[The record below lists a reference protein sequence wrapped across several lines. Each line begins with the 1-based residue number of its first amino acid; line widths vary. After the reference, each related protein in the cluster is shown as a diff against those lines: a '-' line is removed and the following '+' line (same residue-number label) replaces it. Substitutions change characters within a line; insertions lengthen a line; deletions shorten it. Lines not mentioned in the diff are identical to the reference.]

1 MVRVVSLIALAGCG
15 RVGFDAVPR
24 GDGGG
29 PVDVL
34 ADVAGDVVPL
44 GHDEDGD
51 GVLDVD
57 DNCPHMSGSLAD
69 SDGDG
74 VGDICDP
81 DAGAPNRIRLFA
93 TMVPGDQPF
102 AINPFTDGTF
112 TQQADSLRFD
122 GAALPP
128 LYSGLSMPLT
138 AGDVR
143 VAIGV
148 DITNVL
154 PTTAGEQNQFALAA
168 ADQPPL
174 YFVEVLD
181 IDGQFQRAQITLFDG
196 TNYTGT
202 ASDDLATGLHTGALV
217 LQTTQIVGVSV
228 TLDAGW
234 PGEPYTAQVMDAVYQ
249 GATRIEIN
257 TNNVHY
263 EIRYLIVIDST

>member
-1 MVRVVSLIALAGCG
+1 MVRVVNLIALAGCG

-29 PVDVL
+29 PGDVL

-51 GVLDVD
+51 GVPDVD
-57 DNCPHMSGSLAD
+57 DNCPHLSGSLAD
-69 SDGDG
+69 ADGDG
-74 VGDICDP
+74 VGDLCDP
-81 DAGAPNRIRLFA
+81 APGAANAIRLFA

-102 AINPFTDGTF
+102 SINPFTDGTF
-112 TQQADSLRFD
+112 TQEPDALRFS
-122 GAALPP
+122 GAAQPP
-128 LYSGLSMPLT
+128 LYSGLTMPLT

-148 DITNVL
+148 DVTTVL
-154 PTTAGEQNQFALAA
+154 PTTTGQQNQFALAA

-174 YFVEVLD
+174 YFVELLD
-181 IDGQFQRAQITLFDG
+181 IEGQFQRAQVTLFDG

-202 ASDDLATGLHTGALV
+202 ASADLASGLHTGALV

-234 PGEPYTAQVMDAVYQ
+234 PGESYNAQVMDGVYQ

-263 EIRYLIVIDST
+263 EIRYLIVIDAT